1 MQEQLMIIFK
11 LKLLGKFLKAME
23 FQMDLFVLIANNQI
37 LNVLITKLDIVALNH
52 NINVKIKIGLLGSI
66 EICLQDLV
74 TLKHWLILSK
84 KVIKY
89 VKNQQK

>member
-1 MQEQLMIIFK
+1 
-11 LKLLGKFLKAME
+11 
-23 FQMDLFVLIANNQI
+23 MDLFVLIANNQI

-74 TLKHWLILSK
+74 TLKH
-84 KVIKY
+84 
-89 VKNQQK
+89 

>member
-23 FQMDLFVLIANNQI
+23 FQMDLFVLIVNNQI

-74 TLKHWLILSK
+74 TLKH
-84 KVIKY
+84 
-89 VKNQQK
+89 